1 MCGRR
6 REAGVVTRSSKA
18 MARSRLV
25 ALDPVQAVDFWNGEV
40 CVLGGMTIAIAMS
53 GYRDG
58 DRLMGGMLVT
68 LKLAV
73 ILCRIGAI
81 MDLRAVFPETERE
94 VIGNLFRGDLPFN
107 QITFTV
113 VSRTWH
119 MLALGM
125 VPNVTG
131 TKTLK

>member
-6 REAGVVTRSSKA
+6 REAEMVTGSS
-18 MARSRLV
+18 RTTSICGRLV
-25 ALDPVQAVDFWNGEV
+25 ILDPVQAVDLWNGEV
-40 CVLGGMTIAIAMS
+40 CMPIAVAMR

-58 DRLMGGMLVT
+58 DPLMGGVILT
-68 LKLAV
+68 LKLV
-73 ILCRIGAI
+73 CRISAI
-81 MDLRAVFPETERE
+81 VDLRTVFTKTEGE
-94 VIGNLFRGDLPFN
+94 VIGDLFRGDLPFN

-113 VSRTWH
+113 VSRKWH

-125 VPNVTG
+125 VPNVNG